1 MSLAD
6 YAFHDSAHARQTGRM
21 TERTEPT
28 HYEPRRTAA
37 GVATLLGSALSNQVG
52 AAVGSFAFPVI
63 GPTGVVVVRQFVAAA
78 VLLPIARPR
87 FWTFSRAQ
95 WWPVLLLAIVFGVMN
110 LGLYTAIDRIGL
122 GLAVTLEFL
131 GPLAI
136 AIVGSR
142 SRAGIA
148 CSVAA
153 VVGVAAIMRPQ
164 PTTDYL
170 GIAAGLLAAA
180 CWAAYILLNRTVGR
194 RIPGL
199 QGTATAATV
208 SALLFV
214 PVGVAVF
221 LVAPPTPAAIR
232 FAVAAGV
239 LASAVPYVADLI
251 ALRRV
256 PAHLFGLLMSVQ
268 PIFAALVGAVVLGQ
282 RLGAIEWAGIAL
294 IVGANVAALLS
305 ARRSRLRPRAG
316 QRSSSA

>member
-1 MSLAD
+1 
-6 YAFHDSAHARQTGRM
+6 M
-21 TERTEPT
+21 TES
-28 HYEPRRTAA
+28 RRTAA

-63 GPTGVVVVRQFVAAA
+63 GPVGVVVVRQFVAAL

-87 FWTFSRAQ
+87 FWTFDRAQ
-95 WWPVLLLAIVFGVMN
+95 WWPVLVLALVFGTMN

-136 AIVGSR
+136 ALVGSR
-142 SRAGIA
+142 SRGAVL
-148 CSVAA
+148 CSLAA
-153 VVGVAAIMRPQ
+153 VVGVALIMRPE
-164 PTTDYL
+164 PSTDYL
-170 GIAAGLLAAA
+170 GIAAGLVAAA

-194 RIPGL
+194 RIPGV

-214 PVGVAVF
+214 PVGIVVF
-221 LVAPPTPAAIR
+221 LVTPPTPAAVGYAI
-232 FAVAAGV
+232 AAGV

-256 PAHLFGLLMSVQ
+256 PARLFSLLMSVQ

-282 RLGAIEWAGIAL
+282 RLGALEWAGIAL
-294 IVGANVAALLS
+294 IVGANVAALS
-305 ARRSRLRPRAG
+305 GARRGRARLGEATDPAAG
-316 QRSSSA
+316 I

>member
-1 MSLAD
+1 
-6 YAFHDSAHARQTGRM
+6 M
-21 TERTEPT
+21 TES
-28 HYEPRRTAA
+28 RRTAA

-63 GPTGVVVVRQFVAAA
+63 GPVGVVVVRQFVAAL

-87 FWTFSRAQ
+87 FWTFDRAQ
-95 WWPVLLLAIVFGVMN
+95 WWPVLLLALVFGTMN

-136 AIVGSR
+136 ALVGSR
-142 SRAGIA
+142 SRGAVL
-148 CSVAA
+148 CSLAA
-153 VVGVAAIMRPQ
+153 VVGVALIMRPE
-164 PTTDYL
+164 PSTDYL
-170 GIAAGLLAAA
+170 GIAAGLVAAA

-194 RIPGL
+194 RIPGV

-214 PVGVAVF
+214 PVGIVVF
-221 LVAPPTPAAIR
+221 LVTPPTPAAVGYAI
-232 FAVAAGV
+232 AAGV

-256 PAHLFGLLMSVQ
+256 PARLFSLLMSVQ

-282 RLGAIEWAGIAL
+282 RLGALEWAGIAL
-294 IVGANVAALLS
+294 IVGANVAALS
-305 ARRSRLRPRAG
+305 GARRGRARLGEAADPAAG
-316 QRSSSA
+316 I

>member
-1 MSLAD
+1 
-6 YAFHDSAHARQTGRM
+6 M
-21 TERTEPT
+21 TES
-28 HYEPRRTAA
+28 RRTAA

-63 GPTGVVVVRQFVAAA
+63 GPVGVVVVRQFVAAL

-87 FWTFSRAQ
+87 FWTFDRAQ
-95 WWPVLLLAIVFGVMN
+95 WWPVLVLALVFGTMN

-136 AIVGSR
+136 ALVGSR
-142 SRAGIA
+142 SRGAVL
-148 CSVAA
+148 CSLAA
-153 VVGVAAIMRPQ
+153 VVGVALIMRPE
-164 PTTDYL
+164 PSTDYL
-170 GIAAGLLAAA
+170 GIAAGLVAAA

-194 RIPGL
+194 RIPGV

-214 PVGVAVF
+214 PVGIVVF
-221 LVAPPTPAAIR
+221 LVTPPTPAAVGYAI
-232 FAVAAGV
+232 AAGV

-256 PAHLFGLLMSVQ
+256 PARLFSLLMSVQ

-282 RLGAIEWAGIAL
+282 RLGPLEWAGIAL
-294 IVGANVAALLS
+294 IVGANVAALS
-305 ARRSRLRPRAG
+305 GARRGRARLGEAADPAAG
-316 QRSSSA
+316 I

>member
-1 MSLAD
+1 
-6 YAFHDSAHARQTGRM
+6 M
-21 TERTEPT
+21 TEST
-28 HYEPRRTAA
+28 RTAA

-63 GPTGVVVVRQFVAAA
+63 GPVGVVVVRQFVAAL

-87 FWTFSRAQ
+87 FWTFDRAQ
-95 WWPVLLLAIVFGVMN
+95 WWPVLVLALVFGTMN

-136 AIVGSR
+136 ALVGSR
-142 SRAGIA
+142 SRGAVL
-148 CSVAA
+148 CSLAA
-153 VVGVAAIMRPQ
+153 VVGVALIMRPE
-164 PTTDYL
+164 PSTDYL
-170 GIAAGLLAAA
+170 GIAAGLVAAA

-194 RIPGL
+194 RIPGV

-214 PVGVAVF
+214 PVGIVVF
-221 LVAPPTPAAIR
+221 LVTPPTPAAVGYAI
-232 FAVAAGV
+232 AAGV

-256 PAHLFGLLMSVQ
+256 PARLFSLLMSVQ

-282 RLGAIEWAGIAL
+282 RLGALEWAGIAL
-294 IVGANVAALLS
+294 IVGANVAALS
-305 ARRSRLRPRAG
+305 GARRGRARLGEAADPAAG
-316 QRSSSA
+316 I

>member
-1 MSLAD
+1 
-6 YAFHDSAHARQTGRM
+6 M
-21 TERTEPT
+21 TERTEPM
-28 HYEPRRTAA
+28 HSEPRRTAA

-131 GPLAI
+131 GPRAL

-194 RIPGL
+194 RIRGL

-221 LVAPPTPAAIR
+221 LVAPPTPAAIG

>member
-1 MSLAD
+1 MNES
-6 YAFHDSAHARQTGRM
+6 
-21 TERTEPT
+21 
-28 HYEPRRTAA
+28 RRTAA

-63 GPTGVVVVRQFVAAA
+63 GPVGVVVVRQFVAAL

-95 WWPVLLLAIVFGVMN
+95 WWPVLLLALVFGTMN

-136 AIVGSR
+136 ALVGSR
-142 SRAGIA
+142 SRGAIL
-148 CSVAA
+148 CSLAA
-153 VVGVAAIMRPQ
+153 VVGVALIMRPE
-164 PTTDYL
+164 PSTDYL

-194 RIPGL
+194 RIPGV
-199 QGTATAATV
+199 QGTATAAGV

-214 PVGVAVF
+214 PVGIAVF
-221 LVAPPTPAAIR
+221 VLTPPTAAAIG
-232 FAVAAGV
+232 FAISAGI

-256 PAHLFGLLMSVQ
+256 PARLFSLLMSVQ
-268 PIFAALVGAVVLGQ
+268 PIFAALVGAVLLGQ
-282 RLGAIEWAGIAL
+282 RLGALEWAGIAL
-294 IVGANVAALLS
+294 IVGANVAALMG
-305 ARRSRLRPRAG
+305 ARRGRARLGDPSDPAPG
-316 QRSSSA
+316 I

>member
-1 MSLAD
+1 
-6 YAFHDSAHARQTGRM
+6 M
-21 TERTEPT
+21 TES
-28 HYEPRRTAA
+28 RRTAA
-37 GVATLLGSALSNQVG
+37 GVATLLGSAMSNQVG

-63 GPTGVVVVRQFVAAA
+63 GPVGVVVVRQFVAAL

-87 FWTFSRAQ
+87 FWTFDRAQ
-95 WWPVLLLAIVFGVMN
+95 WWPVLLLALVFGTMN

-136 AIVGSR
+136 ALVGSR
-142 SRAGIA
+142 SRGAVL
-148 CSVAA
+148 CSLAA
-153 VVGVAAIMRPQ
+153 VVGVALIMRPE
-164 PTTDYL
+164 PSTDYL
-170 GIAAGLLAAA
+170 GIAAGLVAAA

-194 RIPGL
+194 RIPGV

-214 PVGVAVF
+214 PVGIVVF
-221 LVAPPTPAAIR
+221 LVTPPTPAAVGYAIT
-232 FAVAAGV
+232 AGV

-256 PAHLFGLLMSVQ
+256 PARLFSLLMSVQ

-282 RLGAIEWAGIAL
+282 RLGALEWAGIAL
-294 IVGANVAALLS
+294 IVGANVAALS
-305 ARRSRLRPRAG
+305 GARRGRARLGEAADPAAG
-316 QRSSSA
+316 I

>member
-1 MSLAD
+1 MSERRGG
-6 YAFHDSAHARQTGRM
+6 ARGAA
-21 TERTEPT
+21 
-28 HYEPRRTAA
+28 EPRRTAA
-37 GVATLLGSALSNQVG
+37 GVVTLLGSALSNQVG

-63 GPTGVVVVRQFVAAA
+63 GPMGVVVVRQFVAAA

-87 FWTFSRAQ
+87 FWRFTRAQ
-95 WWPVLLLAIVFGVMN
+95 WWPVLLLALVFGAMN

-136 AIVGSR
+136 ALVGSR
-142 SRAGIA
+142 SRGAIL

-153 VVGVAAIMRPQ
+153 VLGVAAIMRPQ

-221 LVAPPTPAAIR
+221 VVSPPTPAAIG
-232 FAVAAGV
+232 FAIAAGV
-239 LASAVPYVADLI
+239 LASAISIRTNYAT
-251 ALRRV
+251 
-256 PAHLFGLLMSVQ
+256 
-268 PIFAALVGAVVLGQ
+268 
-282 RLGAIEWAGIAL
+282 
-294 IVGANVAALLS
+294 
-305 ARRSRLRPRAG
+305 RSRTHGSQAEV
-316 QRSSSA
+316 SKAT

>member
-1 MSLAD
+1 
-6 YAFHDSAHARQTGRM
+6 M
-21 TERTEPT
+21 TES
-28 HYEPRRTAA
+28 RRTAA

-63 GPTGVVVVRQFVAAA
+63 GPVGVVVVRQFVAAL

-87 FWTFSRAQ
+87 FWTFDRAQ
-95 WWPVLLLAIVFGVMN
+95 WWPVLVLALVFGTMN

-136 AIVGSR
+136 ALVGSR
-142 SRAGIA
+142 SRGAVL
-148 CSVAA
+148 CSLAA
-153 VVGVAAIMRPQ
+153 VVGVALIMRPE
-164 PTTDYL
+164 PSTDYL
-170 GIAAGLLAAA
+170 GIAAGLVAAA

-194 RIPGL
+194 RIPGV

-214 PVGVAVF
+214 PVGIVVF
-221 LVAPPTPAAIR
+221 LVTPPTPAAVGYAI
-232 FAVAAGV
+232 AAGV

-256 PAHLFGLLMSVQ
+256 PARLFSLLMSVQ

-282 RLGAIEWAGIAL
+282 RLGALEWAGIAL
-294 IVGANVAALLS
+294 IVGANVAALS
-305 ARRSRLRPRAG
+305 GARRGRARLGEAADPAAG
-316 QRSSSA
+316 I

>member
-1 MSLAD
+1 MNES
-6 YAFHDSAHARQTGRM
+6 
-21 TERTEPT
+21 
-28 HYEPRRTAA
+28 RRTAA

-63 GPTGVVVVRQFVAAA
+63 GPVGVVVVRQFVAAL

-95 WWPVLLLAIVFGVMN
+95 WWPVLLLALVFGTMN

-136 AIVGSR
+136 ALVGSR
-142 SRAGIA
+142 SRGAIL
-148 CSVAA
+148 CSLAA
-153 VVGVAAIMRPQ
+153 LVGVALIMRPE
-164 PTTDYL
+164 PSTDYL
-170 GIAAGLLAAA
+170 GIAAGLLGAV

-194 RIPGL
+194 RIPGVE
-199 QGTATAATV
+199 GTATAAGV

-214 PVGVAVF
+214 PVGIAVF
-221 LVAPPTPAAIR
+221 VLTPPTAAAVG
-232 FAVAAGV
+232 FAIAAGV

-256 PAHLFGLLMSVQ
+256 PARLFSLLMSVQ
-268 PIFAALVGAVVLGQ
+268 PIFAALVGAILLGQ
-282 RLGAIEWAGIAL
+282 RLGALEWVGIAL
-294 IVGANVAALLS
+294 IVGANVAALLG
-305 ARRSRLRPRAG
+305 ARRGRSRLGDAADPAAG
-316 QRSSSA
+316 I

>member
-1 MSLAD
+1 
-6 YAFHDSAHARQTGRM
+6 M
-21 TERTEPT
+21 TES
-28 HYEPRRTAA
+28 RRTAA

-63 GPTGVVVVRQFVAAA
+63 GPVGVVVVRQFVAAL

-87 FWTFSRAQ
+87 FWTFDRAQ
-95 WWPVLLLAIVFGVMN
+95 WWPVLLLALVFGTMN

-136 AIVGSR
+136 ALVGSR
-142 SRAGIA
+142 SRGAVL
-148 CSVAA
+148 CSLAA
-153 VVGVAAIMRPQ
+153 VVGVALIMRPE
-164 PTTDYL
+164 PSTDYL
-170 GIAAGLLAAA
+170 GIAAGLVAAA

-194 RIPGL
+194 RIPGV

-214 PVGVAVF
+214 PVGIVVF
-221 LVAPPTPAAIR
+221 LVTPPTPAAVGYAI
-232 FAVAAGV
+232 AAGV

-256 PAHLFGLLMSVQ
+256 PARLFSLLMSVQ

-282 RLGAIEWAGIAL
+282 RLGALEWAGIAF
-294 IVGANVAALLS
+294 IVGANVAALS
-305 ARRSRLRPRAG
+305 GARRGRARLGEAADPAAG
-316 QRSSSA
+316 I

>member
-1 MSLAD
+1 
-6 YAFHDSAHARQTGRM
+6 M
-21 TERTEPT
+21 TEST
-28 HYEPRRTAA
+28 RTAA

-63 GPTGVVVVRQFVAAA
+63 GPVGVVVVRQFVAAL

-87 FWTFSRAQ
+87 FWTFDRAQ
-95 WWPVLLLAIVFGVMN
+95 WWPVLLLALVFGTMN

-136 AIVGSR
+136 ALVGSR
-142 SRAGIA
+142 SRGAVL
-148 CSVAA
+148 CSLAA
-153 VVGVAAIMRPQ
+153 VVGVALIMRPE
-164 PTTDYL
+164 PSTDYL
-170 GIAAGLLAAA
+170 GIAAGLVAAA

-194 RIPGL
+194 RIPGV

-214 PVGVAVF
+214 PVGIVVF
-221 LVAPPTPAAIR
+221 LVTPPTPAAVGYAI
-232 FAVAAGV
+232 AAGV

-256 PAHLFGLLMSVQ
+256 PARLFSLLMSVQ

-282 RLGAIEWAGIAL
+282 RLGALEWAGIAL
-294 IVGANVAALLS
+294 IVGANVAALS
-305 ARRSRLRPRAG
+305 GARRGRARLGEAADPAAG
-316 QRSSSA
+316 I

>member
-1 MSLAD
+1 
-6 YAFHDSAHARQTGRM
+6 M
-21 TERTEPT
+21 TES
-28 HYEPRRTAA
+28 RRTAA

-63 GPTGVVVVRQFVAAA
+63 GPVGVVVVRQFVAAL

-87 FWTFSRAQ
+87 FWTFDRAQ
-95 WWPVLLLAIVFGVMN
+95 WWPVLVLALVFGTMN

-136 AIVGSR
+136 ALVGSR
-142 SRAGIA
+142 SRGAVL
-148 CSVAA
+148 CSLAA
-153 VVGVAAIMRPQ
+153 VVGVALIMRPE
-164 PTTDYL
+164 PSTDYR
-170 GIAAGLLAAA
+170 GIAAGLVAAA

-194 RIPGL
+194 RIPGV

-214 PVGVAVF
+214 PVGIVVF
-221 LVAPPTPAAIR
+221 LVTPPTPAAVGYAI
-232 FAVAAGV
+232 AAGV

-256 PAHLFGLLMSVQ
+256 PARLFSLLMSVQ

-282 RLGAIEWAGIAL
+282 RLGALEWAGIAL
-294 IVGANVAALLS
+294 IVGANVAALS
-305 ARRSRLRPRAG
+305 GARRGRARLGEAADPAAG
-316 QRSSSA
+316 I

>member
-1 MSLAD
+1 
-6 YAFHDSAHARQTGRM
+6 M
-21 TERTEPT
+21 TES
-28 HYEPRRTAA
+28 RRTAA

-63 GPTGVVVVRQFVAAA
+63 GPVGVVVVRQFVAAL

-87 FWTFSRAQ
+87 FWTFDRAQ
-95 WWPVLLLAIVFGVMN
+95 WWPVLVLALVFGTMN

-136 AIVGSR
+136 ALVGSR
-142 SRAGIA
+142 SRGAVL
-148 CSVAA
+148 CSLAA
-153 VVGVAAIMRPQ
+153 VVGVALIMRPE
-164 PTTDYL
+164 PSTDYL
-170 GIAAGLLAAA
+170 GIAAGLVAAA

-194 RIPGL
+194 RIPGV

-214 PVGVAVF
+214 PVGIVVF
-221 LVAPPTPAAIR
+221 LVTPPTPAAVGYAIT
-232 FAVAAGV
+232 AGV

-256 PAHLFGLLMSVQ
+256 PARLFSLLMSVQ

-282 RLGAIEWAGIAL
+282 RLGALEWAGIAL
-294 IVGANVAALLS
+294 IVGANVAALS
-305 ARRSRLRPRAG
+305 GARRGRARLGEAADPAAG
-316 QRSSSA
+316 I

>member
-1 MSLAD
+1 
-6 YAFHDSAHARQTGRM
+6 M
-21 TERTEPT
+21 TES
-28 HYEPRRTAA
+28 RRTAA

-63 GPTGVVVVRQFVAAA
+63 GPVGVVVVRQFVAAL

-87 FWTFSRAQ
+87 FWTFDRAQ
-95 WWPVLLLAIVFGVMN
+95 WWPVLVLALDFGTMN

-136 AIVGSR
+136 ALVGSR
-142 SRAGIA
+142 SRGAVL
-148 CSVAA
+148 CSLAA
-153 VVGVAAIMRPQ
+153 VVGVALIMRPE
-164 PTTDYL
+164 PSTDYL
-170 GIAAGLLAAA
+170 GIAAGLVAAA

-194 RIPGL
+194 RIPGV

-214 PVGVAVF
+214 PVGIVVF
-221 LVAPPTPAAIR
+221 LVTPPTPAAVGYAI
-232 FAVAAGV
+232 AAGV

-256 PAHLFGLLMSVQ
+256 PARLFSLLMSVQ

-282 RLGAIEWAGIAL
+282 RLGALEWAGIAL
-294 IVGANVAALLS
+294 IVGANVAALS
-305 ARRSRLRPRAG
+305 GARRGRARLGEAADPAAG
-316 QRSSSA
+316 I